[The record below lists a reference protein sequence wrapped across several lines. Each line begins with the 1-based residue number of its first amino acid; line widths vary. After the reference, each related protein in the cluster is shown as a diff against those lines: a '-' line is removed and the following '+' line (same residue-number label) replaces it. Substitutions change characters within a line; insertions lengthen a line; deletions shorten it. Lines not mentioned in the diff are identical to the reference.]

1 MKQSGSMHRRRA
13 GEGALAWFV
22 SALLAC
28 LTVAPGA
35 RAQNPADAYRG
46 KPLNFISASA
56 VGGGNDLYAR
66 LIAQHLPDHIPT
78 GQAVVVQN
86 MPGASGVRG
95 AQYLYNVAPRDG
107 LTIGMVQN
115 NLPFIPLFGG
125 RKEQFDPLAFNW
137 LGSPSQETAFLLL
150 WHTVPVETIA
160 DAKRGEL
167 ILGTTGPA
175 STPAFYGRVLAAV
188 FGLKIKA
195 VHGYKGQADAFLAME
210 RGENEGFASTFW
222 SSLKAQYPQ
231 WIADKKVKILVQYG
245 VPSAELK
252 DVPFAPDIIGDPN
265 DRLLMEIASAPLG
278 LGRPSLAPPDVPAD
292 RVAYLRYAFDA
303 MFRDPR
309 FLGDCEKRN
318 LECDSP
324 VSGAEIATKLA
335 KAYAAP
341 QQVLA
346 RLQAI
351 GSATQ

>member
-1 MKQSGSMHRRRA
+1 MRVGQGTFSRLVFGVAAFLAVLPSAWAQSA
-13 GEGALAWFV
+13 
-22 SALLAC
+22 
-28 LTVAPGA
+28 
-35 RAQNPADAYRG
+35 ADAYRG

-66 LIAQHLPDHIPT
+66 LIAQHLPEHIPT

-107 LTIGMVQN
+107 LIIGMVQN

-125 RKEQFDPLAFNW
+125 RKEAFDPLAFNW
-137 LGSPSQETAFLLL
+137 LGSPSRETAFLLL
-150 WHTVPVETIA
+150 WHTVPVSTIA
-160 DAKRGEL
+160 DAKHREL

-231 WIADKKVKILVQYG
+231 WITGKKIKMLVQYG
-245 VPSAELK
+245 TPSAELK
-252 DVPFAPDIIGDPN
+252 GVP
-265 DRLLMEIASAPLG
+265 
-278 LGRPSLAPPDVPAD
+278 
-292 RVAYLRYAFDA
+292 
-303 MFRDPR
+303 
-309 FLGDCEKRN
+309 
-318 LECDSP
+318 
-324 VSGAEIATKLA
+324 
-335 KAYAAP
+335 
-341 QQVLA
+341 
-346 RLQAI
+346 
-351 GSATQ
+351 